1 MTAPNIQRT
10 LEAVWRMESPKLIA
24 ALARRVGDVGLA
36 EDLAQDA
43 FVIALQQW
51 PEAGIP
57 PNPGAWLMSTANHR
71 AIDRLRRDQT
81 AARKYAALAT
91 RIEVDEGTGEVFA
104 LGAENVPGS
113 ISVPGM
119 SEAWGSPDVP
129 GTGDEDL
136 LRLMFIAC
144 HPVLSTEAR
153 VALTLRLIG
162 GLTTDEIARAF
173 VVPEPTV
180 AQRIVRAKRT
190 LAEAHV
196 PFELPADVERTPRLA
211 SVMAVI
217 YLIFNEG
224 YTATTGDSWVRPV
237 LCEDA
242 LRLGRILAELAPK
255 EPEVHGLVA
264 LMEIQASRLWARV
277 GPHGE
282 PVLLLDQNR
291 ARWDQLLI
299 GRGLAALARAEKLGG
314 AFGPYALQA
323 AIAACHARA
332 HTAEA
337 TDWVRIAA
345 LYDALAQL
353 APSPIVE
360 LNRAVALSMAY
371 GPAVGLALVDQ
382 LLAEP
387 SLANYHLL
395 PSVRGDLLARLGR
408 DDEARAEFAR
418 AAELARNERER
429 ELLLARAQAPTPGT

>member
-1 MTAPNIQRT
+1 MTAANIQRT
-10 LEAVWRMESPKLIA
+10 LEAVWHMESPRLIA

-57 PNPGAWLMSTANHR
+57 HNPGAWLMSTARHR

-81 AARKYAALAT
+81 AERKYAALAR

-104 LGAENVPGS
+104 LEAETDAAVWGS
-113 ISVPGM
+113 I
-119 SEAWGSPDVP
+119 
-129 GTGDEDL
+129 DEDL

-153 VALTLRLIG
+153 VALTLRLVG

-173 VVPEPTV
+173 VVPEPTI

-190 LAEAHV
+190 LHEARV
-196 PFELPADVERTPRLA
+196 PFELPPDVERTPRLA

-224 YTATTGDSWVRPV
+224 YAATAGDTWIRPA

-242 LRLGRILAELAPK
+242 LRLGRILAELAPQ

-264 LMEIQASRLWARV
+264 LMEIQASRLWTRT
-277 GPHGE
+277 GPRGE
-282 PVLLLDQNR
+282 PILLLDQNR

-332 HTAEA
+332 RTAEA

-360 LNRAVALSMAY
+360 LNRAVALAMAY

-382 LLAEP
+382 LVADPALAH
-387 SLANYHLL
+387 YHLL
-395 PSVRGDLLARLGR
+395 PSVRGDLLARLDRG
-408 DDEARAEFAR
+408 DEARAEFMR
-418 AAELARNERER
+418 AASLVRNTRER
-429 ELLLARAQAPTPGT
+429 DLLLARARMLGTDEAGEQ